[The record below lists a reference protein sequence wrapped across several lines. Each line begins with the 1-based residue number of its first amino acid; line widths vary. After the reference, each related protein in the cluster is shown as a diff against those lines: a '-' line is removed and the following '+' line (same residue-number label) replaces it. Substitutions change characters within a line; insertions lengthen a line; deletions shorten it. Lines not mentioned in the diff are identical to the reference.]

1 VTAAQ
6 ASRVAWT
13 IASGAIF
20 ESVVFGAA
28 VLPAFEAWQWVFTR
42 LPAWWPDWLA
52 PAVVAMTV
60 VPAYVVFAVAFAGLS
75 ALGTRLLG
83 WRTPPPGE
91 WALRDYEWP
100 VLDWARAMMATHAV
114 RVFVGTF
121 FRSTIVWVWYFRWNG
136 AGVGPGVFV
145 NSLFVSDHNLLT
157 LGEGVVIGDGVHMS
171 GHTVEGGRLKTGRVS
186 LGRGVMLGVGSV
198 IGIDVTIGE
207 GTQVGAL
214 SVVLKHSAL
223 ASHAIYVGA
232 PAVRLPP
239 H

>member
-1 VTAAQ
+1 
-6 ASRVAWT
+6 VAWT
-13 IASGAIF
+13 IVSGTLF

-28 VLPAFEAWQWVFTR
+28 VLPAFEAWQWAFTR
-42 LPAWWPDWLA
+42 LPVWWPAWLA
-52 PAVVAMTV
+52 PAVVATTV
-60 VPAYVVFAVAFAGLS
+60 VPAYVVFAVVFASLS

-91 WALRDYEWP
+91 WVLREYEWP
-100 VLDWARAMMATHAV
+100 VLNWARAMTATHAV

-136 AGVGPGVFV
+136 AVVGPGVFV

-157 LGEGVVIGDGVHMS
+157 LGEGVVIGDGVHLS

-186 LGRGVMLGVGSV
+186 LGRGVTLGLGSV

-214 SVVLKHSAL
+214 SVVPKHSAL
-223 ASHAIYVGA
+223 ASHATYVGA
-232 PAVRLPP
+232 PAARLPV